1 MLIYVTFLLKS
12 ISLKSTLHTLILL
25 SLTILLGWNCEKSET
40 EEINVY
46 QGKEYFPLEI
56 GKYLEYEMDSIIFD
70 TTAVGVIIDTVEL
83 LVREEITETFEDLL
97 GRTNYRVERS
107 ERSTT
112 SDPWVIKSIYAALIT
127 ENQAQRVEDNFR
139 FVKMIFPLRD
149 GEIWD
154 GNQFIDPQTII
165 TVAGET
171 VEMYKDW
178 QYEVEDVHRIDLFNA
193 MPFDSVTTVYQA
205 NSENLIEYR
214 FSMEKYATGVGLIY
228 REMWI
233 LDTQCISDCLGQ
245 SWEEKA
251 QKGFIIRQTITSHN

>member
-1 MLIYVTFLLKS
+1 LKNA
-12 ISLKSTLHTLILL
+12 LHTVILL
-25 SLTILLGWNCEKSET
+25 SLAICLSWNCDKREVENI
-40 EEINVY
+40 EVY
-46 QGKEYFPLEI
+46 QGTDYFPLAV
-56 GKYLEYEMDSIIFD
+56 GKYIEYELDSIIFD
-70 TTAVGVIIDTVEL
+70 TTSVGIVIDTVEL
-83 LVREEITETFEDLL
+83 FVREEITDTFEDLL
-97 GRTNYRVERS
+97 GQTNYRIERS
-107 ERSTT
+107 ERSTP
-112 SDPWVIKSIYAALIT
+112 SDIWEIKSVFGALRT

-171 VEMYKDW
+171 LEMYKDW
-178 QYEVEDVHRIDLFNA
+178 LYEVEDVHRIDLYNS

-214 FSMEKYATGVGLIY
+214 FSMEKYASGVGLIY

-233 LDTQCISDCLGQ
+233 LDTQCISDCIGQ
-245 SWEEKA
+245 TWEQKA
-251 QKGFIIRQTITSHN
+251 QKGFILRQTITAHN